1 MNKDEINQLIHD
13 LFPLNRSITGSG
25 LRDSFKILNQY
36 IPFDLKEIPSGYEVG
51 DWVVPKEWQVNKAFI
66 KNSKDEKILDYENSN
81 LHVINY
87 SEKLE
92 GVFKLKDLKK
102 YIYTNPKL
110 PKAIPYITSY
120 YDKISGFCMDDETY
134 KSLKNGEY
142 KLLIDSTHFMGSM
155 TIGECV
161 LEGETEEEVL
171 ISSYLCHPSMGN
183 NELSGPIV
191 LSYLYDKLKKQKNK
205 YTYRFAIFPET
216 IGAIA
221 YISYNFEKLMKN
233 INYGLVLTCLGGPF
247 QNLSYKESRL
257 GNSNFDKF
265 LQQNK
270 KVNYREFTPI
280 GGSNERHFCFPTV
293 DFPVGQFARTIYQK
307 YSEYHTSLDDI
318 EFANVENIQNSGLE
332 IFKIIKE
339 YEKISNIKQKPA
351 KLERKKYGNN
361 NQMLSQA
368 TSKYGEPFLSKYDL
382 YPKQNFDGATGKL
395 ERNETN
401 DILKILSMSD
411 GITNLNFIED
421 ELNLEKNYFNLLLQK
436 LEANRLIK
444 IN

>member
-1 MNKDEINQLIHD
+1 
-13 LFPLNRSITGSG
+13 
-25 LRDSFKILNQY
+25 
-36 IPFDLKEIPSGYEVG
+36 
-51 DWVVPKEWQVNKAFI
+51 
-66 KNSKDEKILDYENSN
+66 
-81 LHVINY
+81 
-87 SEKLE
+87 
-92 GVFKLKDLKK
+92 
-102 YIYTNPKL
+102 
-110 PKAIPYITSY
+110 
-120 YDKISGFCMDDETY
+120 
-134 KSLKNGEY
+134 
-142 KLLIDSTHFMGSM
+142 
-155 TIGECV
+155 
-161 LEGETEEEVL
+161 
-171 ISSYLCHPSMGN
+171 
-183 NELSGPIV
+183 
-191 LSYLYDKLKKQKNK
+191 
-205 YTYRFAIFPET
+205 
-216 IGAIA
+216 
-221 YISYNFEKLMKN
+221 MKN

-368 TSKYGEPFLSKYDL
+368 TSKYGEPFY
-382 YPKQNFDGATGKL
+382 QNMTYTQ
-395 ERNETN
+395 N
-401 DILKILSMSD
+401 KIL
-411 GITNLNFIED
+411 TVLRVN
-421 ELNLEKNYFNLLLQK
+421 
-436 LEANRLIK
+436 
-444 IN
+444 